1 MVFEPS
7 SPRLCSLDG
16 VPIEAS
22 LSGTLVVTANDDR
35 PGVIGDVGTTLGRHG
50 VNIASFALGRL
61 GEGAVGVIGVD
72 ETDGLD
78 AAVKEIRGLKNVKEA
93 LTVRL

>member
-1 MVFEPS
+1 MDPAAGKREQKRRDKVFF
-7 SPRLCSLDG
+7 G
-16 VPIEAS
+16 AS
-22 LSGTLVVTANDDR
+22 VTVEDDA
-35 PGVIGDVGTTLGRHG
+35 GTTTIYRI
-50 VNIASFALGRL
+50 V
-61 GEGAVGVIGVD
+61 GVD